1 MLTLPEVKQ
10 WLRLEESDTTEDALL
25 QTLIKAAEEYI
36 ANATGR
42 RDWGDN
48 PIAKLLAQVL
58 IADWYEN
65 RGAVGQVREELRL
78 TVRSLLIQLQ
88 YAYPPPEEASAD
100 A

>member
-1 MLTLPEVKQ
+1 MLTLSEVKR
-10 WLRLEESDTTEDALL
+10 WLRLEEDFTDEDGLL

-42 RDWGDN
+42 HDWGDN

-88 YAYPPPEEASAD
+88 YAYPDPEEETAD
-100 A
+100 G

>member
-1 MLTLPEVKQ
+1 MLTLSEVKR
-10 WLRLEESDTTEDALL
+10 WLRLEEGFTDEDDLL
-25 QTLIKAAEEYI
+25 QTLMNAAQEYI

-42 RDWGDN
+42 KDWGDN

-88 YAYPPPEEASAD
+88 YAYPEQEEETAD
-100 A
+100 G

>member
-1 MLTLPEVKQ
+1 MLTLSEVKR
-10 WLRLEESDTTEDALL
+10 WLRLEEGFTDEDDLL
-25 QTLIKAAEEYI
+25 QTLMNAAEEYI
-36 ANATGR
+36 ANATGH

-88 YAYPPPEEASAD
+88 YAYPDPGEGTAD
-100 A
+100 G